1 MSGKNDNKT
10 HPPLS
15 TSPDVD
21 SRNRWWRWRW
31 RRWCVY
37 VEERGGR
44 GGVHGEGEISCSVIF
59 GVGER
64 GHYQWRRTLQFY
76 LRCRHDTGSLE
87 TMESTF
93 QGGNWSR
100 PQLVPV
106 GAYKWLLLELG
117 IVSDLRACTGTGRGG
132 CTASGNK
139 CHPRVILSSVQ

>member
-1 MSGKNDNKT
+1 MART
-10 HPPLS
+10 ITRPIHPCLPPLTS
-15 TSPDVD
+15 TQGTAGGGGGGGGVCM
-21 SRNRWWRWRW
+21 W
-31 RRWCVY
+31 
-37 VEERGGR
+37 RGGR

-117 IVSDLRACTGTGRGG
+117 IVSDLLACTGTGRGG

-139 CHPRVILSSVQ
+139 CHPRVILSSDQ